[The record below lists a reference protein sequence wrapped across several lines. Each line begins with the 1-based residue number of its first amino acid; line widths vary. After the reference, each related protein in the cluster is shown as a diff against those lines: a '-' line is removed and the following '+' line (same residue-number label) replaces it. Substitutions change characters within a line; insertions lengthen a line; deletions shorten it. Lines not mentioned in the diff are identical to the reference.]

1 MEKLANSFVYHMY
14 IKWNTVLVLHVQVFV
29 LNASIISIMA
39 HYSKLDVA
47 PISQMLEWS
56 FSLVIEFLI
65 EFHCSDY
72 SLSNLSI
79 LIWKAAWA
87 CGQDNGSEVI
97 ARKSFTT
104 DLFSSNKLF
113 PDGYPACSECDM
125 SSKTY
130 VH

>member
-1 MEKLANSFVYHMY
+1 MKHYSGGTCPSVCTEFFCN
-14 IKWNTVLVLHVQVFV
+14 IN
-29 LNASIISIMA
+29 NE

-97 ARKSFTT
+97 ARKYFTT

-113 PDGYPACSECDM
+113 PVVTRHAVNRIWVLTCMYINISVEIVKD
-125 SSKTY
+125 
-130 VH
+130 